1 MKQVLKTTLLEYDK
15 STFLID
21 LVEHESEK
29 LYISILQTIPKVN
42 MPAIKQEIK
51 INPSI
56 LSDLLIV
63 LASYQKYLP
72 ASDSRSYGHLT
83 NASQAEI
90 VKRYLKGV
98 SLKDLA
104 MQFDFKLELIEQ
116 VLRNK
121 GIEIV
126 PDQGLNQKST
136 EKRNRK

>member
-21 LVEHESEK
+21 LVMHESEK
-29 LYISILQTIPKVN
+29 LYISILQTIPKLDAV
-42 MPAIKQEIK
+42 PLKQEIK

-56 LSDLLIV
+56 LSDLLVV
-63 LASYQKYLP
+63 LTSYQKYLP
-72 ASDSRSYGHLT
+72 SSDSRSYGHLT
-83 NASQAEI
+83 NASQSEI
-90 VKRYLKGV
+90 AKRYLKGV

-104 MQFDFKLELIEQ
+104 MQFDFKQELIEQ

-126 PDQGLNQKST
+126 YEKGEKPKSRSY
-136 EKRNRK
+136 KRK

>member
-21 LVEHESEK
+21 LVMHESEK
-29 LYISILQTIPKVN
+29 LYISITQTIPK
-42 MPAIKQEIK
+42 MDMSPSKQEIK

-56 LSDLLIV
+56 LSDLLVV
-63 LASYQKYLP
+63 LSSYEKHLP
-72 ASDSRSYGHLT
+72 TSNSRSYGHLT
-83 NASQAEI
+83 NASQSEI

-98 SLKDLA
+98 PLKDLA
-104 MQFDFKLELIEQ
+104 MQFDFKQELIEQ

-126 PDQGLNQKST
+126 PDK
-136 EKRNRK
+136 K